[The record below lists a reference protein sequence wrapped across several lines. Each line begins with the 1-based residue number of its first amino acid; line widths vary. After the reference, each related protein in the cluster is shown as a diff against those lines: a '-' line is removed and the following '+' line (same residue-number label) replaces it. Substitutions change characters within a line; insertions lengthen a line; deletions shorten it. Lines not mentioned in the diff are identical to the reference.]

1 MGRDSLCNLAIKN
14 GNPICVRNIEGH
26 ITSQHTVCN
35 DSAIMTLKTQSIF
48 GPHVGNL
55 MDSGIGNLMDSG
67 MLFKADQMAELLTG
81 PGSQQN

>member
-1 MGRDSLCNLAIKN
+1 
-14 GNPICVRNIEGH
+14 
-26 ITSQHTVCN
+26 
-35 DSAIMTLKTQSIF
+35 MTLKTQSIF

-67 MLFKADQMAELLTG
+67 MLFKADQMAELLTD